1 MPGLSWATINNQVN
15 DPVPYQRHR
24 PEQMLLYRLIEHYYP
39 EFQSQLDESGGYLP
53 GYVKKE
59 FTDYLECG
67 RLEHGFLRVRCES
80 CPHERLV
87 AFSCKH
93 RGFCPSCAARRMA
106 ETAALL
112 IDDVLPYQ
120 PMRQWVLSVP
130 IPVRFLF
137 ASHPSVMGQVL
148 GIINRAISTFIIK
161 KAGYNR
167 QSASTGA
174 VTLIQRFGSALNLNT
189 HFHSAPP
196 CASPVGQ
203 LPLCKSAFLPICH
216 MLFLDG
222 VYTQAKGTRD
232 SVARFHRIPRPGST
246 ELNKLVHTISQRI
259 ARHLERHGYL
269 TQDEEISSLSLDLEE
284 NDSMHQL
291 QNHSITY
298 RIAVGPKRGRK
309 VLSLQTLPCTGEE
322 EPGNN
327 RVGYTGGFSLHA
339 GVATEGHQR
348 DKLERLCR

>member
-1 MPGLSWATINNQVN
+1 
-15 DPVPYQRHR
+15 
-24 PEQMLLYRLIEHYYP
+24 
-39 EFQSQLDESGGYLP
+39 
-53 GYVKKE
+53 
-59 FTDYLECG
+59 
-67 RLEHGFLRVRCES
+67 
-80 CPHERLV
+80 
-87 AFSCKH
+87 
-93 RGFCPSCAARRMA
+93 
-106 ETAALL
+106 
-112 IDDVLPYQ
+112 
-120 PMRQWVLSVP
+120 
-130 IPVRFLF
+130 
-137 ASHPSVMGQVL
+137 
-148 GIINRAISTFIIK
+148 
-161 KAGYNR
+161 
-167 QSASTGA
+167 
-174 VTLIQRFGSALNLNT
+174 
-189 HFHSAPP
+189 
-196 CASPVGQ
+196 
-203 LPLCKSAFLPICH
+203 

-309 VLSLQTLPCTGEE
+309 VFSLQTLPCTGEE

-327 RVGYTGGFSLHA
+327 RVGYTRGFSLHA
-339 GVATEGHQR
+339 GVATEAHQR